1 MGNEERLLEYL
12 RRTTADLR
20 EAKRRLAEL
29 EHRTSGEP
37 VAIVGMACRYPHG
50 VASPEDLW
58 NLVVDEVDATSAFPA
73 DRGWPE
79 DLYDPE
85 PGKPGKAYTREGAF
99 LYDAG
104 DFDAAF
110 FGISPREALAMDP
123 QQRLLLETTWEAFE
137 RAGIDPGTLKGSA
150 TGVFTGM
157 MYHDYA
163 DAQGT
168 GSVASGRVSYV
179 FGFEGPCVTVDTAC
193 SSSLVAVHLAAQSL
207 RAGES
212 TLALASGV
220 CLMASPDAF
229 VEFSKQRALSPD
241 GRCRSYAAAADGTGW
256 GEGCGVLLLE
266 RLSDARANGHPV
278 LAVLRATATNQ
289 DGASSGLTAPNG
301 PSQQRLI
308 RRALEHAGLSPADVD
323 AVEGHGTGTKL
334 GDPIEA
340 QAIIA
345 TYGQNRPEDRPL
357 WLGSLKSNLGHTQ
370 SAAGVGGVIK
380 MVQAIRHGL
389 LPRTLH
395 VDTPTPNVD
404 WSAGNVRLLT
414 EATPWPEVDRPR
426 RAAVSSFGVSGTNAH
441 VIIEQAAESPAASDS
456 ETDSETPGEPTTGS
470 PVTSWILSAKSPEAL
485 RAQAGQ
491 LRSHLDAL
499 PELEAADVAHS
510 LATAR
515 ARFEHRAVVL
525 GGGRD
530 ELVAGLAALAAGQND
545 AKVVTGVAPVTR
557 RPVFVFPGQGSQWA
571 GMAADLL
578 DQAPAFA
585 GRMAACARALEPFV
599 DWDLFAVLRREPGAP
614 GFDRVDVVQP
624 VLWAVMVSLAELW
637 RANGVV
643 PEAVVGHSQGEIAA
657 AVVAGALSLEDGA
670 RVVALRSRLIG
681 EELAGQGGMMSVP
694 LGAEAATARIE
705 RWGGR
710 LCLAAV
716 NGPGSVVVCGDPEA
730 LAELFTEL
738 TGEGLRAKNIPV
750 DYASH
755 SQYVEAIRERLIEIL
770 APVTPRLA
778 SVAFYSTV
786 TGDLADTTAFGAEYW
801 YTNLRETVRFD
812 EATRALLR
820 DGFDLWVECSPHPVL
835 RHGVEATFEAEE
847 ADAAVVGSL
856 LRDQGDL
863 TRFLTSLA
871 NAHVCGAKVDWTA
884 GRPAARVVDLPTYA
898 FQRERY
904 WQNPESAVEVTALG
918 QEPIDH
924 PLLRAAVAL
933 ADGDGHLFT
942 GRVSLK
948 THAWLAD
955 HDALGTVL
963 VPGTGFVDLA
973 LTAGQQAGC
982 PVLEEL
988 TIQAPL
994 ILADD
999 ESVLVQVVVGPADE
1013 SGARPVAVHSRRDDD
1028 PDGPWTCHASGA
1040 LRDGAETPYGADLA
1054 AWPPRDATAIALD
1067 GAYDRLVDRGYAYGP
1082 VFQGLRAAWRR
1093 GDELFAEVRLP
1104 EEAHADA
1111 ERFAVHPAALDAALH
1126 TALVTGSGDTVL
1138 PFAWTGVT
1146 LHAVG
1151 ATELRVRLTPE
1162 GPDAVRLEA
1171 ADAAGRPVL
1180 TVAGLVSRPVSAE
1193 QLAPAAETKA
1203 LSPYRIVWRPVSA
1216 PADVS
1221 AKGAEV
1227 AVYHCPVLSGGGVP
1241 GDVRETVRQVLA
1253 ALRDRLADERAATGP
1268 LVLVTRGAVAVDGG
1282 PVDLAQAPVWGLVR
1296 AAQAENPGA
1305 FVLVDTDDPEVGP
1318 ETLARAAATG
1328 EPELA
1333 LRDGELFVPRLAVV
1347 PEKDGT
1353 VDGTADG
1360 TVDGGALDAPV
1371 PGGRALDPDGTVLIT
1386 GGTGGLG
1393 GCVARHLVT
1402 AYGVRRLVLT
1412 SRRGDAAPGA
1422 AELREELTGLGAD
1435 VVIAACDVAD
1445 RAALAAVIDAIP
1457 AGHPLTGVVHTAGVL
1472 SDGVLATL
1480 TPDDFE
1486 AVLRPKA
1493 DAAWHLHELTE
1504 HLDLA
1509 VFALF
1514 SSVAG
1519 TIGAAGQAN
1528 YATANAFLDAL
1539 AAHRRA
1545 SGLPATSMAWG
1556 PWTGVGMADALDEQH
1571 ARRLRRDG
1579 LPPLTPEQGLILFDA
1594 ALAAGD
1600 AHLALVR
1607 LEAAG
1612 LRAQASADALPTV
1625 LGDLVRRPP
1634 RRAARDTGTA
1644 DGSLADRLAGLG
1656 PDEIGRTLLD
1666 LVRTCVAD
1674 VLRHSSAD
1682 AIEPDRAFKELGFDS
1697 LTALEMRNRLNAATG
1712 LRLPAT
1718 MIFDYPTSRAAANR
1732 LAELL
1737 APAATSAAVPAAPS
1751 AASGTAPGADEPI
1764 AIIGMACRYP
1774 GGVASPEDLWR
1785 LVADGVDA
1793 ISEFPADRGWDVDAL
1808 YDPERGAP
1816 GKVYAQGGGFLYDGA
1831 EFDAA
1836 FFGISPN
1843 EALTMDPQQ
1852 RLLLETSW
1860 EAIERAGIDP
1870 GSLRGSATGV
1880 FAGMMY
1886 HDYAANSSTG
1896 SIASGRVS
1904 YVFGF
1909 EGPSVT
1915 IDTACSSSLVA
1926 LHLAAQSVRSGECS
1940 LALAG
1945 GVTLMATPEMLVDFS
1960 EQQGLSPDGR
1970 CRAYGAG
1977 ADGTSLGEGVGVL
1990 LVERLSDARRLG
2002 HPVLA
2007 VVRGSAVNQDGAS
2020 NGLTAPNGPSQERVI
2035 RQALA
2040 NARLSVQ
2047 DVDVVEGHGT
2057 GTTLGDPIEA
2067 QAVLATYGQDR
2078 PEDRPLWLGSLK
2090 SNIGHAQ
2097 AAAGVGGVIKMVQA
2111 IRHGVL
2117 PKTLHVDEPSP
2128 HIEWSAGQVQLLT
2141 EAMPWPEVDR
2151 PRRAGVSSF
2160 GISGTN
2166 AHVIIE
2172 QPPADLAAEV
2182 ALTEV
2187 PAPALLAG
2195 TVDPATAEVADGS
2208 ALALALAE
2216 SGQPADAAADSQS
2229 DGSAAEPG
2237 TPVAP
2242 VAWVLSGKTPDALA
2256 GQAARVLS
2264 FVQDRPALSVADVGL
2279 SLATTRA
2286 SFERRAVV
2294 TGGDWAALLAGLAAV
2309 AEGRTAPGVVQ
2320 GVARSSGKVGVLFT
2334 GQGAQRLGM
2343 GRDLHAAFPV
2353 FAQAFDAVVAELDAH
2368 LDRPLR
2374 EVIWGEDAETVDQT
2388 AYAQAGLFAVEVAL
2402 FRLISSWGVR
2412 PDYLAGHSVGELA
2425 AAHVAGMLS
2434 LPDACRLVAARGRLM
2449 QALPTGGAMVAV
2461 QATEDEVTP
2470 LLTEGVDIAAING
2483 PRAVVVSGQEA
2494 PVLALAARLAEQG
2507 RKTRRLRVSH
2517 AFHSHL
2523 MEPMLA
2529 DFQTVAESLT
2539 YGRPSIPIVSTVTGD
2554 LADGAFGTPQYWV
2567 GQVRGAVRFADAVTT
2582 LAAQGV
2588 TRFVELGPDAVLTA
2602 MAQQTLDEA
2611 ADSAVFTATMRAG
2624 RPEQGTVVAALGQ
2637 LHTAGV
2643 PIDWQAFYA
2652 DRGATRVDLPTYAFQ
2667 RQRYWIDADRPNVG
2681 RMAVDLPP
2689 IDEDAAAALRQRLGG
2704 LAGAARAQAVLDLVQ
2719 EQVAV
2724 VLGHSSQE
2732 PVEADR
2738 ALSELGFDSLAAIE
2752 LRKRLSAMTGLS
2764 LPSTLVFDYPTG
2776 QAIAAYL
2783 DGEISAGGSASPVF
2797 AELDALETALENCDV
2812 MGDESGRITARLEAL
2827 LRRWQDSRVM
2837 GGLATTDNDFSY
2849 ASDEELFAAID
2860 SELGVDS
2867 PTVPSSGD

>member
-29 EHRTSGEP
+29 EHRSSGEP

-50 VASPEDLW
+50 VDSPEDLW

-323 AVEGHGTGTKL
+323 AVEGHGTGTRL

-340 QAIIA
+340 QAVIA
-345 TYGQNRPEDRPL
+345 TYGQDRPDDRPL

-395 VDTPTPNVD
+395 VDAPTPNVD

-441 VIIEQAAESPAASDS
+441 VIIEQAAGSPAASHS
-456 ETDSETPGEPTTGS
+456 ETAGETGSETPGESTSDSPAEAGAS
-470 PVTSWILSAKSPEAL
+470 PVTSWILSARSPEAL

-491 LRSHLDAL
+491 LRSHLDAR
-499 PELEAADVAHS
+499 PEPAAADVAHS

-525 GGGRD
+525 GGDQD
-530 ELVAGLAALAAGQND
+530 ELVAGLAALAAGRND

-716 NGPGSVVVCGDPEA
+716 NGPGSVVVCGDPGA
-730 LAELFTEL
+730 LAELFAEL

-755 SQYVEAIRERLIEIL
+755 SQYVEAIRERLVEIL
-770 APVTPRLA
+770 APVTPRPA

-884 GRPAARVVDLPTYA
+884 GRPAARVIDLPTYA

-948 THAWLAD
+948 THPWLAD

-963 VPGTGFVDLA
+963 MPGTGFVDLA
-973 LTAGQQAGC
+973 LTAGRQAGC

-999 ESVLVQVVVGPADE
+999 ESVLVQVVAGPADA

-1040 LRDGAETPYGADLA
+1040 LRDRAETPYGAGLA
-1054 AWPPRDATAIALD
+1054 VWPPRDATAIALD
-1067 GAYDRLVDRGYAYGP
+1067 GAYDRLFERGYAYGP

-1171 ADAAGRPVL
+1171 ADPAGRPVL
-1180 TVAGLVSRPVSAE
+1180 TVSGLVSRPVSAE
-1193 QLAPAAETKA
+1193 QLAPAAEAKA

-1216 PADVS
+1216 PADVPAGASS
-1221 AKGAEV
+1221 ADAGAGAGV
-1227 AVYHCPVLSGGGVP
+1227 AVYRCPLTSGGDVP

-1305 FVLVDTDDPEVGP
+1305 FVLVDTDDPDVGP

-1347 PEKDGT
+1347 PETDSTNLPADAAQDGA
-1353 VDGTADG
+1353 ADG
-1360 TVDGGALDAPV
+1360 GADGGALYAQV
-1371 PGGRALDPDGTVLIT
+1371 PGGRVLDPDGTVLIT

-1393 GCVARHLVT
+1393 GRVARHLVT
-1402 AYGVRRLVLT
+1402 GYGVRHLVLT

-1435 VVIAACDVAD
+1435 VTIAACDVAD
-1445 RAALAAVIDAIP
+1445 RAALAAVLDAIP

-1472 SDGVLATL
+1472 ADGVLATL

-1545 SGLPATSMAWG
+1545 AGLPATSMAWG

-1571 ARRLRRDG
+1571 ARRLRSDG

-1656 PDEIGRTLLD
+1656 PDEVGRTLLD

-1718 MIFDYPTSRAAANR
+1718 MIFDYPTSRAAASR

-1737 APAATSAAVPAAPS
+1737 APAATSAAVPAPAS
-1751 AASGTAPGADEPI
+1751 AAAPGADEPI

-1831 EFDAA
+1831 EFDAG

-2002 HPVLA
+2002 HRVLA

-2040 NARLSVQ
+2040 NARLTVR

-2067 QAVLATYGQDR
+2067 QAVLATYGQER
-2078 PEDRPLWLGSLK
+2078 PEERPLWLGSLK

-2097 AAAGVGGVIKMVQA
+2097 AAAGVGGVIKMVEA

-2117 PKTLHVDEPSP
+2117 PRTLHVDEPSP
-2128 HIEWSAGQVQLLT
+2128 HVEWSAGQVRLLT
-2141 EAMPWPEVDR
+2141 EAMPWPEVER

-2172 QPPADLAAEV
+2172 QPPADLAAADVTV
-2182 ALTEV
+2182 AE
-2187 PAPALLAG
+2187 APSPDMVQGVVL
-2195 TVDPATAEVADGS
+2195 ADG
-2208 ALALALAE
+2208 
-2216 SGQPADAAADSQS
+2216 ADDSQPEA
-2229 DGSAAEPG
+2229 D
-2237 TPVAP
+2237 TP
-2242 VAWVLSGKTPDALA
+2242 VAWVVSGKTADALA
-2256 GQAARVLS
+2256 GQAARVLA

-2279 SLATTRA
+2279 SLAATRA
-2286 SFERRAVV
+2286 AFERRAVV
-2294 TGGDWAALLAGLAAV
+2294 TGGDRAALLAGLAAV
-2309 AEGRTAPGVVQ
+2309 AEGRTVPGVVQ
-2320 GVARSSGKVGVLFT
+2320 GVARSSGNVGVLFT

-2343 GRDLHAAFPV
+2343 GRELHAAFPA
-2353 FAQAFDAVVAELDAH
+2353 FAQAFDAVATELDAH

-2374 EVIWGEDAETVDQT
+2374 EVIWGADAVTVDQT

-2402 FRLISSWGVR
+2402 FRLLESWGVR

-2449 QALPTGGAMVAV
+2449 QALPAGGAMVAM
-2461 QATEDEVTP
+2461 QATEEEVLP
-2470 LLTEGVDIAAING
+2470 LLTGGVDIAAVNG

-2494 PVLALAARLAEQG
+2494 PVLALAAQLAEQG

-2529 DFQTVAESLT
+2529 DFAEVAASLD
-2539 YGRPSIPIVSTVTGD
+2539 YAPASIPIVSTVTGG
-2554 LADGAFGTPQYWV
+2554 LAGEEFGTPEYWV

-2582 LAAQGV
+2582 LAEQGV

-2602 MAQQTLDEA
+2602 MAQQTLDD
-2611 ADSAVFTATMRAG
+2611 ADSTVFTAAMRSG
-2624 RPEQGTVVAALGQ
+2624 RPEPGTVVAALGQ

-2643 PIDWQAFYA
+2643 PVDWQAFYA
-2652 DRGATRVDLPTYAFQ
+2652 ETGARRVDLPTYAFQ
-2667 RQRYWIDADRPNVG
+2667 RQRYWIDADRPSVG

-2689 IDEDAAAALRQRLGG
+2689 IDEDAAVALRQRLGG
-2704 LAGAARAQAVLDLVQ
+2704 LSGAARAQAALDLVQ

-2752 LRKRLSAMTGLS
+2752 LRKRLSALTGLS

-2783 DGEISAGGSASPVF
+2783 DGEISAGGPASPVF
-2797 AELDALETALENCDV
+2797 AELDALETAMENCDV

-2837 GGLATTDNDFSY
+2837 GGLAATNSDFSY

>member
-29 EHRTSGEP
+29 EHRSSGEP
-37 VAIVGMACRYPHG
+37 IAIVGMACRYPHG
-50 VASPEDLW
+50 VSSPEDLW

-168 GSVASGRVSYV
+168 GSVASGRVSYI

-323 AVEGHGTGTKL
+323 VVEGHGTGTKL

-345 TYGQNRPEDRPL
+345 TYGQNRPDDRPL

-395 VDTPTPNVD
+395 VDAPTPNVD

-441 VIIEQAAESPAASDS
+441 VIIEQAADSPAASH
-456 ETDSETPGEPTTGS
+456 SETPGEATGETPSDSPVEAGAS

-491 LRSHLDAL
+491 LRSHLDVR
-499 PELEAADVAHS
+499 PELEAADVAYS

-525 GGGRD
+525 GGDRD

-545 AKVVTGVAPVTR
+545 AKVVTGFAPVTR

-571 GMAADLL
+571 GMAADLI

-585 GRMAACARALEPFV
+585 DRMAACARALEPFV

-681 EELAGQGGMMSVP
+681 EQLAGQGGMMSVP

-730 LAELFTEL
+730 LAELFAEL

-755 SQYVEAIRERLIEIL
+755 SQYVEAIRESLIEIL
-770 APVTPRLA
+770 APVTPRPA

-918 QEPIDH
+918 QEPIEH
-924 PLLRAAVAL
+924 PLLRAAVTL

-942 GRVSLK
+942 GRVSLR
-948 THAWLAD
+948 THPWLAD

-963 VPGTGFVDLA
+963 MPGTGFVDLA
-973 LTAGQQAGC
+973 LIAGQQAGC

-999 ESVLVQVVVGPADE
+999 ENVLVQVVVGPADE

-1040 LRDGAETPYGADLA
+1040 LRDRAATPSDAGLA
-1054 AWPPRDATAIALD
+1054 TWPPRDATAIALD
-1067 GAYDRLVDRGYAYGP
+1067 GAYDRLLERGYAYGP

-1104 EEAHADA
+1104 EEAHGDA

-1138 PFAWTGVT
+1138 PFAWTDVT

-1216 PADVS
+1216 PAEGPTES
-1221 AKGAEV
+1221 TEV
-1227 AVYHCPVLSGGGVP
+1227 AVYHCPVPAGDAVP
-1241 GDVRETVRQVLA
+1241 GEVREIVRQVLG

-1282 PVDLAQAPVWGLVR
+1282 PVELTQAPVWGLVR

-1305 FVLVDTDDPEVGP
+1305 FVLVDADESDVTP

-1333 LRDGELFVPRLAVV
+1333 LRGGELLVPRLAVV
-1347 PEKDGT
+1347 PETDG
-1353 VDGTADG
+1353 VPGSSLAPAGAVQNGAVQDGA
-1360 TVDGGALDAPV
+1360 ALDAAV
-1371 PGGRALDPDGTVLIT
+1371 PGGAASGGRVLDPDGTVLIT

-1393 GCVARHLVT
+1393 GRVARHLVT

-1412 SRRGDAAPGA
+1412 SRRGVAAPGA
-1422 AELREELTGLGAD
+1422 AELLEELTGLGAD
-1435 VVIAACDVAD
+1435 VTIAACDVAD
-1445 RAALAAVIDAIP
+1445 KAALAAVIDAIP

-1472 SDGVLATL
+1472 ADGVLATL

-1556 PWTGVGMADALDEQH
+1556 PWTGVGMADALDDQH

-1607 LEAAG
+1607 LDPAG

-1634 RRAARDTGTA
+1634 RRAARDSGTV
-1644 DGSLADRLAGLG
+1644 DSSLADRLAGLG
-1656 PDEIGRTLLD
+1656 PEEVTRTLLD

-1737 APAATSAAVPAAPS
+1737 APAATSAPVPVPASAVTPS
-1751 AASGTAPGADEPI
+1751 ADEPI

-1816 GKVYAQGGGFLYDGA
+1816 GKVYARGGGFLYEGA
-1831 EFDAA
+1831 EFDAG

-1870 GSLRGSATGV
+1870 DTLRGSATGV

-1926 LHLAAQSVRSGECS
+1926 LHLAVQSVRSGECS

-2002 HPVLA
+2002 HRVLA
-2007 VVRGSAVNQDGAS
+2007 VVRGTAVNQDGAS

-2047 DVDVVEGHGT
+2047 DVDAVEGHGT

-2078 PEDRPLWLGSLK
+2078 PEERPLWLGSLK

-2097 AAAGVGGVIKMVQA
+2097 AAAGVGGVIKMVEA

-2172 QPPADLAAEV
+2172 QAPADLAPADVLLAE
-2182 ALTEV
+2182 A
-2187 PAPALLAG
+2187 PSPALLAG
-2195 TVDPATAEVADGS
+2195 TVLPASPEVADGTTQVPVESES
-2208 ALALALAE
+2208 A
-2216 SGQPADAAADSQS
+2216 
-2229 DGSAAEPG
+2229 
-2237 TPVAP
+2237 AP
-2242 VAWVLSGKTPDALA
+2242 VAWVVSGKTADALA

-2264 FVQDRPALSVADVGL
+2264 FVQDRPSLGVADVGL

-2286 SFERRAVV
+2286 SFERRAVI
-2294 TGGDWAALLAGLAAV
+2294 TGGDRAGLLAGLAAL

-2320 GVARSSGKVGVLFT
+2320 GVARSTGKVGVLFT

-2343 GRDLHAAFPV
+2343 GRELHAAFPV
-2353 FAQAFDAVVAELDAH
+2353 FAQAFDAVVAELDGH

-2374 EVIWGEDAETVDQT
+2374 EVIWGTDADLVDQT
-2388 AYAQAGLFAVEVAL
+2388 AYAQAGLFAIEVAL
-2402 FRLISSWGVR
+2402 FRLVSSWGVR

-2434 LPDACRLVAARGRLM
+2434 LADACRLVAARGRLM
-2449 QALPTGGAMVAV
+2449 QALPSGGAMVAI

-2470 LLTEGVDIAAING
+2470 LLTDGVDIAAVNG

-2494 PVLALAARLAEQG
+2494 PVLALAAKLAEQG

-2529 DFQTVAESLT
+2529 DFHTVAESLT
-2539 YGRPSIPIVSTVTGD
+2539 YAPASIPIVSTVTGG
-2554 LADGAFGTPQYWV
+2554 LADDGFGTARYWV
-2567 GQVRGAVRFADAVTT
+2567 DQVRGAVRFADAVSA
-2582 LAAQGV
+2582 LAGQGV

-2611 ADSAVFTATMRAG
+2611 DTTVFTATMRNE
-2624 RPEQGTVVAALGQ
+2624 RPEPGTVVAALGQ

-2643 PIDWQAFYA
+2643 PVDWQAFYA
-2652 DRGATRVDLPTYAFQ
+2652 ETGANRVDLPTYAFQ

-2704 LAGAARAQAVLDLVQ
+2704 LSGVARAQAALDLVQ

-2732 PVEADR
+2732 PVDADR

-2764 LPSTLVFDYPTG
+2764 LPSTLVFDYPTC

-2783 DGEISAGGSASPVF
+2783 DGEIGAGGSASPVF

-2837 GGLATTDNDFSY
+2837 GGIAADNDFSY